1 MEKQKTKTLCKKSIS
16 FLLALLLVLLAIPL
30 SASADY
36 IYTYV
41 YEDWELEPLG
51 NDKVCIRSYYGS
63 ETDLVIPQEI
73 DKQKVVQIAN
83 LYSKTKLTR
92 VTVPE
97 SVRSIWGNPWHF
109 PDLKEI
115 RLPNTPIAI
124 SDGVFEETAY
134 YNTDSNWENGVL
146 YIGKHLIKAR
156 DSVAGAYQIKQS
168 TLTIAENAFR
178 DCVSLTAIT
187 VPSSVLLLGGFA
199 FSDCDALCKAELQS
213 KVDIPWGCFYNCT
226 ALTSI
231 KIPNG
236 VTNIGE
242 QAFYNC
248 TSLNSIA
255 LPDSVT
261 DIGSNAFNGCSSL
274 EEIAFSA
281 NLTNVGTWAFYN
293 CTALKRIVLPNGV
306 TFIGLRA
313 FYNCSS
319 LENIVIP
326 DSVTYI
332 GEEAFYNTAFYNDE
346 ANWEN
351 DVLYIGKYLI
361 KAKLWWSDSPKQY
374 SVKSGTKVIADEA
387 FEGNGMES
395 VSLPN
400 SVFKI
405 GHSAFKDCRCL
416 TAIEIPDSVTD
427 IGSSVFENCTA
438 LKSIVLP
445 NSFAEIPYGMFRG
458 CAALESVKIPDSA
471 TIIANDAFANCTA
484 LKNIV
489 IPDSVTTIGETY
501 SSGGA
506 FRGCTSLTAIQLS
519 NNATMIGDRA
529 FFGCTALKHI
539 TIPDSVTD
547 IGQSTFENCAAL
559 ESVTIGNQVSRI
571 DFNTFKD
578 CASLTDIRI
587 PNKVTYIGG
596 SAFSNC
602 ISLKNIEIPDSVT
615 YIGEKAFYNTV
626 YYNTESNWENSV
638 LYIGHHLIKA
648 KETVSGTY
656 IVNSNTKTISPGAF
670 ENCIS
675 LASITIPYG
684 VNNIN
689 YNTFYGCSA
698 LENVSI
704 PDSVTSI
711 DSYAFY
717 DCPSL
722 TCVTIPGSVTDIGE
736 CAFGFYD
743 DKEAD
748 AYYQEVDGFTIY
760 GLKGSRAE
768 SYAKGTFNFV
778 ALDVLTDSKNDITVI
793 FPKEHLPNI
802 GTVLSVQET
811 AKTDDSITFDI
822 SLTNND
828 TPVQPAAPVTVK
840 IPVPATMDGSKCK
853 VYRQEADGTYTD
865 MQAIY
870 QDGYMVFTTDH
881 FSIYVL
887 TVKDPNAPAITMGDI
902 NGDGVINAVDAR
914 WALQSASGVRTL
926 SDEQFAAAD
935 VNGDGKITAVDA
947 RWILQ
952 AASGVRVL

>member
-1 MEKQKTKTLCKKSIS
+1 MEKRKTKTLCKKSMS
-16 FLLALLLVLLAIPL
+16 FLLALLLVLTAIPL

-41 YEDWELEPLG
+41 YEDWELEPLD

-73 DKQKVVQIAN
+73 DGQKVVEIAN

-97 SVRSIWGNPWHF
+97 SVRSIWGHPWHF
-109 PDLKEI
+109 PNLKEI
-115 RLPNTPIAI
+115 QLPNTPIAI

-134 YNTDSNWENGVL
+134 YNTASNWENGVL

-156 DSVAGAYQIKQS
+156 DSVAGAYQIKQG
-168 TLTIAENAFR
+168 TLTVAEEAFR
-178 DCVSLTAIT
+178 NCVSLTEIT
-187 VPSSVLLLGGFA
+187 VPSSVLLLGRYA
-199 FSDCDALCKAELQS
+199 FNNCKALYKAELQS
-213 KVDIPWGCFYNCT
+213 TADIPMDCFYECA

-231 KIPNG
+231 NIPNG

-242 QAFYNC
+242 RAFYNC
-248 TSLNSIA
+248 TSLNKVT

-261 DIGSNAFNGCSSL
+261 DIESDTFYGCSSL
-274 EEIAFSA
+274 EEVVFSA
-281 NLTNVGTWAFYN
+281 NLTHIGTWAFYN
-293 CTALKRIVLPNGV
+293 CTALKRVVLPSGV
-306 TFIGLRA
+306 TFIGYNA

-332 GEEAFYNTAFYNDE
+332 GDKAFYNTAFYNDE
-346 ANWEN
+346 TNWEN
-351 DVLYIGKYLI
+351 DVLYIGRCLI
-361 KAKLWWSDSPKQY
+361 KANLWWSDLPKQY
-374 SVKSGTKVIADEA
+374 SVKAGTRVIADEA
-387 FEGNGMES
+387 FEGNCMES
-395 VSLPN
+395 VLLPN
-400 SVFKI
+400 SVFTI
-405 GHSAFKDCRCL
+405 GHSAFKDCRYL
-416 TAIEIPDSVTD
+416 KAIEIPDSVND
-427 IGSSVFENCTA
+427 IRSCVFENCTA
-438 LKSIVLP
+438 LKSIALP
-445 NSFAEIPYGMFRG
+445 NGLTEIPYGMFRS
-458 CAALESVKIPDSA
+458 CAALESVNIPNST

-506 FRGCTSLTAIQLS
+506 FRGCTSLTTIQLS

-559 ESVTIGNQVSRI
+559 ESVTIGHQVSRI

-587 PNKVTYIGG
+587 PNNVTYIGG
-596 SAFSNC
+596 SAFLDC
-602 ISLKNIEIPDSVT
+602 TSLKNIEIPDSVT
-615 YIGEKAFYNTV
+615 YIGEKAFFNTA
-626 YYNTESNWENSV
+626 YYNTESNWENSA

-648 KETVSGTY
+648 KETINGTY
-656 IVNSNTKTISPGAF
+656 IVNGNTKTISPRAF

-684 VNNIN
+684 VNYIN

-711 DSYAFY
+711 GSYAFY

-722 TCVTIPGSVTDIGE
+722 TSVTIPGSVTDIGE

-760 GLKGSRAE
+760 SLKGSRAE

-778 ALDVLTDSKNDITVI
+778 ALDVLTDSKNDITVV
-793 FPKEHLPNI
+793 FPQNNLPAI

-811 AKTDDSITFDI
+811 AKTDDSVTFDI

-828 TPVQPAAPVTVK
+828 TPVQPTAPVTVK

-887 TVKDPNAPAITMGDI
+887 TIKNPNAPAIAMGDV
-902 NGDGVINAVDAR
+902 NGDGAINAVDAR

-926 SDEQFAAAD
+926 SDEQLAAAD

-952 AASGVRVL
+952 AASGARVL